1 MRKLN
6 EETALA
12 IVFANTKRKKRPDDL
27 LTVANAFDYLV
38 RLYGSQKVVAE
49 KVGLSTEM
57 VREFL
62 TTLKLPEEI
71 QKLVSDRRI
80 DSIDIIREISSLK
93 EPSKQIAATEAFI
106 NSLSKDVRDIKRL
119 VKDANASIKDA
130 KKVVLEAKPKGIHIF
145 VMDFDEE
152 MYRTIIKQARVL
164 KIKPAELVKGI
175 VSEWLKQKQK
185 KTKDQ
190 RVD

>member
-1 MRKLN
+1 MKGLN

-12 IVFANTKRKKRPDDL
+12 IVFANTKRKKRKENL
-27 LTVANAFDYLV
+27 LTVAKAFEYLV
-38 RLYGSQKVVAE
+38 KLHGSQKAVAE

-57 VREFL
+57 IREFL

-80 DSIDIIREISSLK
+80 DSIDTIREISALK

-119 VKDANASIKDA
+119 VKDANVSVKDA
-130 KKVVLEAKPKGIHIF
+130 KKVVLEAKPKGLHIF
-145 VMDFDEE
+145 VMDFDDE
-152 MYRTIIKQARVL
+152 MYRAIIKHARTL

-175 VSEWLKQKQK
+175 V
-185 KTKDQ
+185 KDWSKNR
-190 RVD
+190 RVE